1 MGVAD
6 TRVRIAIVFVVAAA
20 ATAVLYV
27 VGWPASLYRD
37 NDFASFWVMG
47 RMLLDGRDMYDFD
60 AYLAAHRAIGSKALT
75 IVVAGTPTFY
85 PLTTA
90 LLCAPF
96 ALLPLALAA
105 PLWLVTQAVL
115 AVSALVALGRRL
127 FPHTLSRDLLMVLG
141 LGVAFQPAWLLAA
154 GGNMGGFLVA
164 IVASSTALLLSGR
177 SLAAGAVA
185 GLLVIKPHLLIFAL
199 VALLLTLPRATAVRF
214 LAAAAVVGAGLT
226 LVTLLLNPRWIAELL
241 AEVGAI
247 ATYASRQ
254 ATVFGLLGPDLA
266 ALEWGIVVASLVGF
280 VAWARRARPSLAV
293 LVAAAIPLSLFC
305 SRYGWSYDQLLL
317 VVTVAVIVG
326 LVTGSAPAVRMGV
339 LLALA
344 VALVPLP
351 WALFAMAYQRG
362 DESLTA
368 VVPLAVLAVLALA
381 LRVGSAAP
389 RPAGA

>member
-1 MGVAD
+1 MRVAD

-20 ATAVLYV
+20 ATAALYV
-27 VGWPASLYRD
+27 VGWPAALYRD

-60 AYLAAHRAIGSKALT
+60 AYLDAHRAIGSKALT

-127 FPHTLSRDLLMVLG
+127 FPRTLSRDLLMVLG

-164 IVASSTALLLSGR
+164 IVASSTALLLGGR
-177 SLAAGAVA
+177 ILAAGAVA

-199 VALLLTLPRATAVRF
+199 VALLLKLPRA
-214 LAAAAVVGAGLT
+214 
-226 LVTLLLNPRWIAELL
+226 
-241 AEVGAI
+241 
-247 ATYASRQ
+247 
-254 ATVFGLLGPDLA
+254 
-266 ALEWGIVVASLVGF
+266 
-280 VAWARRARPSLAV
+280 AWARRARPSLAV

-317 VVTVAVIVG
+317 VVTVAVIVA
-326 LVTGSAPAVRMGV
+326 LVSASAPAVRMGV

-344 VALVPLP
+344 VALGPLP
-351 WALFAMAYQRG
+351 WALFAIAYQRG

-368 VVPLAVLAVLALA
+368 VVPLAILAVLALA
-381 LRVGSAAP
+381 LRVGSAGP